1 MRLLLLILGLVAA
14 AFTAALFLGQ
24 RLLDRD
30 TLRAELIDRLAA
42 ATGAD
47 VAAGGPVEIELLPQ
61 PRLVMAELVLDLPG
75 TDARLAID
83 RAEIG
88 LAAAPLL
95 RGQAVIANARLV
107 RPRLTLPR
115 PPQSLGELGALL
127 PDGAALPF
135 RAVQVLDGAV
145 SVAGAP
151 PQAHGLDL
159 ALEVDELSGGLTVE
173 GTGTLAGQALR
184 LDLETSAFTR
194 EAPMSLRLEVALGPP
209 EQEVAL
215 RYRGSLQPAR
225 DGPPASSG
233 EVQLALAD
241 LPSGSALLADLLP
254 AGQAAAAARTA
265 GRLLEGALAL
275 NARLEVHGPAWRLD
289 ELRLVGGGSDLSGS
303 LAWERPAA
311 AEPVLTA
318 ELVSTRLRLPD
329 TVPALLAG
337 GGGDWPAPPPGLTGR
352 IRLAVGALDWRD
364 GVVRQL
370 RLEAALGGDGNVALE
385 RLSADLPG
393 GIAVRASGTYATSNG
408 PPAVEADL
416 DAAGEDLQSLL
427 AWAGVPAEELPAGRL
442 RGVSLTGR
450 LRLTPAALALRD
462 AELRLD
468 ASRATGSMALVTVGR
483 PQLALKAEIDR
494 LTLDDYGLGP
504 AELASLAQ
512 GGLVDGLDAALDLR
526 IERLGWHELRPEGV
540 SLRLDLQRGRLR
552 VDELAMTDLA
562 GARLRIVGDHDLR
575 QGSWAFAGEA
585 EIPSPSRLARA
596 FAVELPA
603 PVVALGAFRAS
614 ATGRSDGRSGE
625 LELQL
630 DNPFL
635 AIGVDAATAAP
646 PAWPP
651 RALRAS
657 VELAAPGLRELLLR
671 LGAQGFDQPAL
682 AGPLDGRL
690 DVTSAPDGGH
700 ALTLALEAG
709 RMRLEGELL
718 HGEAA
723 SPPSLA
729 GRLAARHLDAGALL
743 DLYRALEP
751 ALGLPAGPLRSW
763 PGAWPRRKLDWT
775 WLEKAALDLA
785 LEASLVDGSRPLGDA
800 GARLA
805 LEDGRLRLEEI
816 GVPLAGGRLHGGLE
830 LAHAATGPQL
840 AFKLGLEGADAAG
853 LLHAL
858 RAGEALD
865 GVLDL
870 ELEARSQGLALADL
884 VGNLEGDGQ
893 LALRRARLDLVSDGA
908 AGPLELAA
916 VEGRFGVVRGVAQA
930 RPPLNVTGGGR
941 IEARFDLLAWLL
953 AARLE
958 LPDAPPIEV
967 LGPPD
972 APYRLETAEAA
983 GPEPAAP

>member
-1 MRLLLLILGLVAA
+1 MRPLLLILGLVAA

-24 RLLDRD
+24 RVLDRD
-30 TLRAELIDRLAA
+30 TLRAELIDRLAV

-75 TDARLAID
+75 AGARLAID

-95 RGQAVIANARLV
+95 RGRAVIANARLV

-145 SVAGAP
+145 SIAGAP
-151 PQAHGLDL
+151 PRAHGLDL

-184 LDLETSAFTR
+184 LELETSALAR
-194 EAPMSLRLEVALGPP
+194 EAPVSLRLEAALGPP
-209 EQEVAL
+209 EREVAL
-215 RYRGSLQPAR
+215 RYRGSLQPSG

-233 EVQLALAD
+233 EVQLAMAD

-254 AGQAAAAARTA
+254 AGPAAAAARIA

-275 NARLEVHGPAWRLD
+275 NARLEIAGPAWRLD
-289 ELRLVGGGSDLSGS
+289 ELRLAGGGSDLSGS
-303 LAWERPAA
+303 LAWEHPAA

-329 TVPALLAG
+329 TAPALLA

-370 RLEAALGGDGNVALE
+370 RLEAALVGDGGVALE

-393 GIAVRASGTYATSNG
+393 GIAVRATGTYATSDG

-427 AWAGVPAEELPAGRL
+427 VWAGVPAADLPAGRL

-483 PQLALKAEIDR
+483 PQLALKAEVDR

-504 AELASLAQ
+504 AELAALAQ
-512 GGLVDGLDAALDLR
+512 GGLLDGLDAALDLR

-562 GARLRIVGDHDLR
+562 GARLRLVGDHDLR
-575 QGSWAFAGEA
+575 QGGWAFAGEA

-596 FAVELPA
+596 LAVELPA

-625 LELQL
+625 LELRL

-635 AIGVDAATAAP
+635 AIGLDAATAAP

-682 AGPLDGRL
+682 AGPLNGRL
-690 DVTSAPDGGH
+690 DMTSAPDGGH
-700 ALTLALEAG
+700 ALALAVDAG

-729 GRLAARHLDAGALL
+729 GRLAARDLDAGALL

-775 WLEKAALDLA
+775 WLERAALDLA
-785 LEASLVDGSRPLGDA
+785 LEASLVDGVRPLGDA
-800 GARLA
+800 RARLA
-805 LEDGRLRLEEI
+805 LEHGRLSLD
-816 GVPLAGGRLHGGLE
+816 GLSLPLAGGRLHGGLE
-830 LAHAATGPQL
+830 LERAASGPQL
-840 AFKLGLEGADAAG
+840 AFKLGLDDADAAS

-870 ELEARSQGLALADL
+870 DLEAHSRGLALADL
-884 VGNLEGDGQ
+884 VGNLEGGGR

-908 AGPLELAA
+908 AGPLELAE
-916 VEGRFGVVRGVAQA
+916 VEGRFGVVRGVARA

-941 IEARFDLLAWLL
+941 IEARLDLLAWLL

-972 APYRLETAEAA
+972 APYRLDRAEAA
-983 GPEPAAP
+983 GPQPAAP